1 MAGLQTS
8 IQLQDRMSTVLN
20 NITQSMSI
28 MLSVFEQAQAAT
40 DAGFNAASINTA
52 RQGIAEA
59 SAEMVRYRE
68 ELEKAAAVLPPP
80 PPEPTWSK
88 ASAPEVFM
96 NSGVDR
102 FQAEYQ
108 ATDQMARK
116 LHETQKAITA
126 QAMSMTVTPSGMLND
141 VAATENRIQA
151 LSLRVQQ
158 LNSTPVNLRN
168 DKTNNELESIRGKLN
183 QAVSIQE
190 TLNKAMSQM
199 DISTAN
205 SAYQQLNSVI
215 DSAERNI
222 RNNLNAQN
230 QFNNSIREGNG
241 AASTL
246 GPILRG
252 VLVSVGHAFSA
263 QKVIA
268 LSDSVTQS
276 TAKLNLMNDGLQ
288 STEQLN
294 QMILASAQR
303 SRAPYMDTAI
313 AISKMGLN
321 AGNAFSSN
329 KELIAFMEQ
338 ANKQFVIG
346 GATAQEQS
354 NAMAQLSQAMAA
366 GALRGEELNSILDA
380 ASGIARTIEKNMGWA
395 EGSIKQYAEKGAVS
409 AQVVKASLFNM
420 ADETNAKFNSMPMTF
435 SQVMTNIQTAL
446 LQAFFPVIQAIGQG
460 ATFIN
465 DHWSTI
471 APIFYGVA
479 AGILFSALAFSVADL
494 AAKGFFTTVLANPV
508 TWIMIAI
515 AAAIAVV
522 VAMIYKWVQSVG
534 GLQVAWLICVNHV
547 LNHVDALKLGFMMA
561 WMNVQN
567 GIDNM
572 LYGFEV
578 FRIGVQ
584 NTIGNMKVKV
594 LNTLQS
600 LVNGAIDR
608 INRLINIAN
617 SVGGLSIQLID
628 HFEFGT
634 DTAIE
639 EQIKQRQRAADL
651 MAQNDINAKAKAHR
665 QRDYDRAVR
674 AVDDARMQ
682 RQAGIERAKA
692 DAAGRAAEGDGA
704 ADAYDS
710 DVAGYTGKTADNTAR
725 MADNMDALDEEIMYM
740 RDAAEQ
746 EVINRFTLAELKID
760 LTNNNTLKT
769 ETDFAQMNGMLNNLT
784 DEILSTAAEG
794 GHL

>member
-8 IQLQDRMSTVLN
+8 IQLQDRMSAVLN

-40 DAGFNAASINTA
+40 DAGLNVASINTA

-68 ELEKAAAVLPPP
+68 ELEKAAATPPS

-88 ASAPEVFM
+88 PSSPVVFM
-96 NSGVDR
+96 NSGVNR
-102 FQAEYQ
+102 FQAEYR
-108 ATDQMARK
+108 ATDQMARQ
-116 LHETQKAITA
+116 LYESQKAITA
-126 QAMSMTVTPSGMLND
+126 QAMSMTVTPLGMLND
-141 VAATENRIQA
+141 VATIENRIQA
-151 LSLRVQQ
+151 LSIRVQQ
-158 LNSTPVNLRN
+158 LNSTPVKLRN

-190 TLNKAMSQM
+190 TLNKAMSRM

-222 RNNLNAQN
+222 RDNLNAQN
-230 QFNNSIREGNG
+230 QFNNTIREGTG
-241 AASTL
+241 AASAL

-268 LSDSVTQS
+268 LSDSITQS

-294 QMILASAQR
+294 QMIFDSAQR
-303 SRAPYMDTAI
+303 ARAPYMDTAS

-321 AGNAFSSN
+321 AGSAFSSN

-338 ANKQFVIG
+338 VNKQFVIG

-354 NAMAQLSQAMAA
+354 NAMMQLSQAMST
-366 GALRGEELNSILDA
+366 GTLKGEELNSILDA
-380 ASGIARTIEKNMGWA
+380 APGIARTIEKNMGWA
-395 EGSIKQYAEKGAVS
+395 EGSIKQYAEKGEIS
-409 AQVVKASLFNM
+409 AQVIKASLLNM

-435 SQVMTNIQTAL
+435 GQVITSIQTAL
-446 LQAFFPVIQAIGQG
+446 LQQFFPVIQAIGQG

-479 AGILFSALAFSVADL
+479 AGILITALVFGVADL

-508 TWIMIAI
+508 TWIMIAM

-522 VAMIYKWVQSVG
+522 VAVIYKFVQSVG
-534 GLQVAWLICVNHV
+534 GLQVAWLICVNEV
-547 LNHVDALKLGFMMA
+547 LNRVNTLKLGLMMA
-561 WMNVQN
+561 WMNMQN
-567 GIDNM
+567 SIDNM
-572 LYGFEV
+572 LFGFEV
-578 FRIGVQ
+578 FRVGVQ

-608 INRLINIAN
+608 INKLINIAN

-634 DTAIE
+634 DAAIE

-651 MAQNDINAKAKAHR
+651 MVKNDINAKAKADR
-665 QRDYDRAVR
+665 LSDYERAVR

-682 RQAGIERAKA
+682 RRARIESAKA
-692 DAAGRAAEGDGA
+692 DASGRAAEGDGA
-704 ADAYDS
+704 AGAYDS
-710 DVAGYTGKTADNTAR
+710 DVAGNIGKTADNTAR
-725 MADNMDALDEEIMYM
+725 MADNMDALDEEINYM